1 MKRKALLTILFAA
14 TFCLLFVFGICAAT
28 TNEFADTP
36 ETIDGIDLTNMNT
49 DTTSRV
55 VIVDANGE
63 YHTYPAQYVVSN
75 NTKFY
80 YNFSPINT
88 ALGTSYN
95 KHSVIRIE
103 VPDNILIATN
113 CGDLSQTNNLV
124 EIKFS
129 PSSQL
134 HTLEYGCF
142 YANKKLEKLNIPK
155 NVTTMGTL
163 IINNSSALK
172 ELIFDDGFCAIPPKD
187 SFTGAKNIQK
197 VVFSNQMTT
206 IDRKAFFN
214 SFTSVKEIYLGAS
227 LMDLGAAAKV
237 DSGGTDGGN
246 FSYTDGPLK
255 IYASENLFANI
266 DTIERGRLN
275 GWTGNRLLK
284 GVVFYTGTM
293 AQAQALVDKAE
304 SDTPIF
310 NNATLVEWDST
321 KTDDEYV
328 PSSGWTIVCNYN
340 KCRAFY
346 GNQHDEQKL
355 NSCQFGCA
363 RGCGVVALLE
373 NPEHSFGKTVSYG
386 GKSDVNYY
394 LPITVCEACEN
405 CKTAKGDVVE
415 IDPLFTDKGYS
426 VCLDDVGITYKFSA
440 DLEAIKLYKQHVS
453 SDFEYGVVASKNEGA
468 PLSVV
473 NGKAESLANT
483 VNVAMQATELGY
495 FEIKVIGLS
504 DEYLDTPIV
513 CCGYVRENEAI
524 YYLSEG
530 LSSVSATG
538 KTYNSFN

>member
-28 TNEFADTP
+28 TDEFGVP
-36 ETIDGIDLTNMNT
+36 ETIDNIDLTNMNT

-124 EIKFS
+124 EVKFS

-155 NVTTMGTL
+155 NVTTIGTL
-163 IINNSSALK
+163 IINNSTLK
-172 ELIFDDGFCAIPPKD
+172 ELVFMDGFSAVLPKD
-187 SFTGAKNIQK
+187 SFKGASGVEK

-206 IDRKAFFN
+206 VEDRALD
-214 SFTSVKEIYLGAS
+214 STLGEELKEFYFGAS
-227 LMDLGAAAKV
+227 LKDLGTNNMAWVKQSVKFYIPDGFLDEAETITMETFSWWASAACL
-237 DSGGTDGGN
+237 
-246 FSYTDGPLK
+246 P
-255 IYASENLFANI
+255 
-266 DTIERGRLN
+266 
-275 GWTGNRLLK
+275 TG
-284 GVVFYTGTM
+284 VIFYTGSQESMRALM
-293 AQAQALVDKAE
+293 AKSTYDRVICQG
-304 SDTPIF
+304 
-310 NNATLVEWDST
+310 ATLVKWDST

-328 PSSGWTIVCNYN
+328 PSSGWTIVYNYN

-346 GNQHDEQKL
+346 GNEHDEKKL

-373 NPEHSFGKTVSYG
+373 NPEHSFGKMVSYG

-405 CKTAKGDVVE
+405 CKTANGDALE
-415 IDPLFTDKGYS
+415 INPLFTDKGYS
-426 VCLDDVGITYKFSA
+426 VCLDGVGITYKFGA
-440 DLEAIKLYKQHVS
+440 DIDAIKLYKQHVS
-453 SDFEYGVVASKNEGA
+453 SDFEYGVVASKNEGT
-468 PLSVV
+468 PLSVA
-473 NGKAESLANT
+473 NGKAESLENT